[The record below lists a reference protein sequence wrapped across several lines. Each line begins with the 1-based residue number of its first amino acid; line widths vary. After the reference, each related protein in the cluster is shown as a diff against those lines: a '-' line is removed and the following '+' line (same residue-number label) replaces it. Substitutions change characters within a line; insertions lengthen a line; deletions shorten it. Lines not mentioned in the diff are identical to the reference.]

1 MATKNYDLS
10 KLLASYKNG
19 WVALNKEQ
27 TKVLAHAD
35 TFAAINEK
43 IKDYDPKKVVLS
55 AVSDFYSYFV
65 GGSSWVSKASSAIS
79 KCALI

>member
-1 MATKNYDLS
+1 MRQKNYDLS
-10 KLLASYKNG
+10 NLLAPYKTG

-27 TKVLAHAD
+27 TQVLAHAD

-43 IKDYDPKKVVLS
+43 IKDYDPKEVVLS

-65 GGSSWVSKASSAIS
+65 GGSSWVTSG
-79 KCALI
+79 